1 MHEMSIVLSIVELAR
16 EQVVRA
22 GARQVDEIEL
32 DIGHLAG
39 IEMDAL
45 QFAWRAA
52 VPGTV
57 LEHAQPVI
65 RRIQAKARCV
75 DCGKEFEAD
84 SHFAECPACQSLF
97 TQVYAGQ
104 ELRVRALTVT

>member
-1 MHEMSIVLSIVELAR
+1 MHEMSVVLSIVDLAH
-16 EQVVRA
+16 EQVARA

-32 DIGHLAG
+32 DIGYLAG

-45 QFAWRAA
+45 QFAWKAA

-57 LEHAQPVI
+57 LEHARPVI
-65 RRIQAKARCV
+65 RRIRAQARCV

-84 SHFAECPACQSLF
+84 SHFAQCPDCQSLF
-97 TQVYAGQ
+97 TQVFAGQ